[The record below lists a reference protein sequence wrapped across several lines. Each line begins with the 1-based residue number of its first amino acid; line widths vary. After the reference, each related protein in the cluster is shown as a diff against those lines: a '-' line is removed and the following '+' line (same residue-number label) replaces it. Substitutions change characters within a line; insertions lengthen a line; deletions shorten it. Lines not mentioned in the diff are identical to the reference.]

1 MAVNRFDKPV
11 ESQYISQYVPI
22 PFEQLYK
29 IGKEYN
35 DRVDQAIQDI
45 ADYNKEW
52 KSFDSPI
59 KKDVEDYYRIAMNP
73 QIKSLIDSAVSNP
86 DNLKTFDF
94 KRQLQNAIN
103 SVDYS
108 SLNKLKSSATNAYN
122 YINAAKELAKKGQY
136 NKNWD
141 LVDFNKYST
150 LESGK
155 VFDEV
160 SPIQYQSLQSIIDPY
175 VRNIE
180 ETFYRGVD
188 PNSGQRIPYTNWMAV
203 TENDIR
209 DIINS
214 RYNDI
219 ISTPQGRMWFRDIAN
234 NVLSV
239 NPNATSV
246 DIDNAFSR
254 ALVDASRQYIH
265 SKPIQDRLGFEMWKY
280 NQEHPEQTPNS
291 NKSLTQKIE
300 ERGRDL
306 YSNMQGMLFNMILK
320 PEDLQTVN
328 RLEEQYISAE
338 KNKDS
343 AKMKEI
349 AKQYKDITRK
359 YGLKDYINAI
369 VTSGAKD
376 GYVTGKQLRN
386 NINFAAESLIMP
398 YVGDRE
404 VQTALQ
410 AMPNSFKNDSD
421 FGLGIT
427 VSNIGDY
434 DLLSDLILRMS
445 GNNYTA
451 NSPTKY
457 VSDYIKRNRIP
468 SEVIG
473 LRGSISIASGNMNTT
488 QQAIKREYL
497 LPMVK
502 DNDGNPYDPNE
513 TSPRKL
519 KEYYDNL
526 DKLMRNAGFTKVTSQ
541 QLERTNKKQDFNEGN
556 PEGKNKGT
564 ITRTYKG
571 GDVYYSTDFVNSLPT
586 TGQSGSDDF
595 NNFYDQLSLSR
606 SQAGEMYNVRQ
617 KQQQN
622 ADFDDEYYQ

>member
-103 SVDYS
+103 SVDYG
-108 SLNKLKSSATNAYN
+108 SLNKLKASATNAYN

-175 VRNIE
+175 VKNIE

-188 PNSGQRIPYTNWMAV
+188 PNSGQHLPYTNWMAV

-219 ISTPQGRMWFRDIAN
+219 VSTPQGRMWFRDIAN

-239 NPNATSV
+239 NPNATSI

-328 RLEEQYISAE
+328 QLEEQYKAAE

-359 YGLKDYINAI
+359 YGLKDYLNAI
-369 VTSGAKD
+369 ITNGAKD

-398 YVGDRE
+398 YIGDRE
-404 VQTALQ
+404 VKTVLQ

-427 VSNIGDY
+427 VSNVGDY

-457 VSDYIKRNRIP
+457 VNDYIKRNRIP
-468 SEVIG
+468 AEVIG
-473 LRGSISIASGNMNTT
+473 LRGSISIASGNMNAT

-541 QLERTNKKQDFNEGN
+541 QLERTNKKQDFNEDN

-564 ITRTYKG
+564 ITHTYKG
-571 GDVYYSTDFVNSLPT
+571 GDVYYSADFVNSLPT

-595 NNFYDQLSLSR
+595 NNFHDQLILSR

-617 KQQQN
+617 KQQQS

>member
-11 ESQYISQYVPI
+11 ESQYVSQYVPI

-108 SLNKLKSSATNAYN
+108 SLNKLKASATNAYN

-175 VRNIE
+175 VKNIK

-188 PNSGQRIPYTNWMAV
+188 PNSGQHLPYTNWMAV
-203 TENDIR
+203 TEKDIR

-239 NPNATSV
+239 NPNATSI

-328 RLEEQYISAE
+328 RLEEQYRSAE

-359 YGLKDYINAI
+359 YGLKDYLNTIITN
-369 VTSGAKD
+369 GAKD
-376 GYVTGKQLRN
+376 GYVTGKQLRK

-404 VQTALQ
+404 VKTVLQ
-410 AMPNSFKNDSD
+410 AMPNSFKNDSN

-457 VSDYIKRNRIP
+457 VNDYIKRNRIP
-468 SEVIG
+468 AEVIG
-473 LRGSISIASGNMNTT
+473 LRGSISIASGNMNAT

-526 DKLMRNAGFTKVTSQ
+526 DKLMRNAGFNKVTSQ
-541 QLERTNKKQDFNEGN
+541 QLERTNKKQDFNEDN

-571 GDVYYSTDFVNSLPT
+571 GDVYYSTDFVNSIPT

-595 NNFYDQLSLSR
+595 NNFHDQLILSR

>member
-108 SLNKLKSSATNAYN
+108 SLNKLKASATNAYN

-160 SPIQYQSLQSIIDPY
+160 APIQYQSLQSIIDPY
-175 VRNIE
+175 VKNIQ

-188 PNSGQRIPYTNWMAV
+188 PNSGQHLPYTNWMAV

-219 ISTPQGRMWFRDIAN
+219 VSTPQGRMWFRDIAN
-234 NVLSV
+234 NVLSI

-306 YSNMQGMLFNMILK
+306 YSNMQGMLFNMVLK
-320 PEDLQTVN
+320 PEDLETVN

-338 KNKDS
+338 KSKDS

-349 AKQYKDITRK
+349 AKQYKDITKK
-359 YGLKDYINAI
+359 YGLKDYLNAI

-404 VQTALQ
+404 VKTVLQ

-457 VSDYIKRNRIP
+457 VNDYIKRNRIP
-468 SEVIG
+468 AEVIG
-473 LRGSISIASGNMNTT
+473 LRGSISIASGNMNAT

-513 TSPRKL
+513 MSPRKL

-526 DKLMRNAGFTKVTSQ
+526 DKLMGNAGFTKVTSQ
-541 QLERTNKKQDFNEGN
+541 QLERTNKKHDFNEDN

-564 ITRTYKG
+564 VTRTYKG
-571 GDVYYSTDFVNSLPT
+571 GDVYYSTDFVNSIPT

-595 NNFYDQLSLSR
+595 NNFHDQLLLSR

>member
-108 SLNKLKSSATNAYN
+108 SLNKLKASATNAYN

-160 SPIQYQSLQSIIDPY
+160 APIQYQSLQSIIDPY
-175 VRNIE
+175 VKNIQ

-188 PNSGQRIPYTNWMAV
+188 PNSGQRLPYTNWMAV

-219 ISTPQGRMWFRDIAN
+219 VSTPQGRMWFRDIAN

-328 RLEEQYISAE
+328 QLEEQYRSAE
-338 KNKDS
+338 KNKYS
-343 AKMKEI
+343 AKMQEI
-349 AKQYKDITRK
+349 AKQYRDITRK

-398 YVGDRE
+398 YAGDRE
-404 VQTALQ
+404 VKTALQ
-410 AMPNSFKNDSD
+410 AMPNSFKNDNN

-427 VSNIGDY
+427 VSNVGDY

-502 DNDGNPYDPNE
+502 DNNGNPYDPNE

-571 GDVYYSTDFVNSLPT
+571 GDVYYSADFVNSLPT

-622 ADFDDEYYQ
+622 ADFDDEYYH